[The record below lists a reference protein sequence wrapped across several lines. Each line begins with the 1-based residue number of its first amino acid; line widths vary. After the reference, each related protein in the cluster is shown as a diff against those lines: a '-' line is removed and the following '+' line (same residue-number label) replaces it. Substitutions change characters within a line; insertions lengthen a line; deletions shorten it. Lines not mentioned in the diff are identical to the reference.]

1 MKSNNRSWLVD
12 AFNLMHQL
20 PGYKSKLD
28 RQHIAAMQEICQL
41 FSGVCDHYKRRA
53 HLVFD
58 GIDQHLTGSYTRV
71 AYSYG
76 NDRKADHVIIEMMKK
91 PDAAAKW
98 IVITDDREIRQQ
110 AFYHSVEIIR
120 CGDFIE
126 SYLEPDKETPATAS
140 LPPSGTPT
148 IPDDPGKAADPDIS
162 DEEYETLMRLF
173 KSGK

>member
-1 MKSNNRSWLVD
+1 MQTKNRSWLVD

-20 PGYKSKLD
+20 PGFKSKLD

-41 FSGVCDHYKRRA
+41 FSGICDRYKRRA

-58 GIDQHLTGSYTRV
+58 GVDQHLTGSYSRV
-71 AYSYG
+71 GYTYG

-98 IVITDDREIRQQ
+98 MVITDDREIRQQ

-126 SYLEPDKETPATAS
+126 SYLEADDKRPATAS
-140 LPPSGTPT
+140 LPRAGAPP
-148 IPDDPGKAADPDIS
+148 IPEDPGKAADPDIS
-162 DEEYETLMRLF
+162 DEEIETLMRLF